1 MKVSIEK
8 ERMLVQGLLRRR
20 AGPYEWNIGCDTG
33 LSYVTQ
39 IQRFRPVRRESKT
52 HTEAYP
58 EERLHKILLYIF
70 SHVVSLILTEM

>member
-1 MKVSIEK
+1 MSIEK
-8 ERMLVQGLLRRR
+8 ERMLVQGFFWSRV
-20 AGPYEWNIGCDTG
+20 GPYEWNTGCDTG

-52 HTEAYP
+52 HIEAYP
-58 EERLHKILLYIF
+58 EKRLHKIMLYIF

>member
-20 AGPYEWNIGCDTG
+20 ARRYEWNTECDTG

-39 IQRFRPVRRESKT
+39 IQRFRPIQRESKT
-52 HTEAYP
+52 HTLKHARKNVCTKVCSTYLP
-58 EERLHKILLYIF
+58 MLF
-70 SHVVSLILTEM
+70 P